1 MSDTKDISSKLLK
14 SCDELF
20 SKNILNDTQYLKCKN
35 EIGDNGTFLKN
46 QIFEKKIIGNNRN
59 EREKTFNTFISK
71 LELLI
76 DNIFKK
82 INPNNESEDRV
93 FQQLKKE
100 EYKKYENI
108 LVLINNVINF
118 IINNIIKKSSNKYN
132 EKEKK
137 QYYDLVNLYQS
148 IDNNR
153 IEMNSLK
160 EKHLQYEQIELHK
173 KDIYNKYKFT
183 NNILFTITLI
193 LGFILLLFFIT
204 LFLVIYFK

>member
-1 MSDTKDISSKLLK
+1 M
-14 SCDELF
+14 
-20 SKNILNDTQYLKCKN
+20 
-35 EIGDNGTFLKN
+35 
-46 QIFEKKIIGNNRN
+46 
-59 EREKTFNTFISK
+59 
-71 LELLI
+71 
-76 DNIFKK
+76 
-82 INPNNESEDRV
+82 
-93 FQQLKKE
+93 
-100 EYKKYENI
+100 
-108 LVLINNVINF
+108 LINNVINE
-118 IINNIIKKSSNKYN
+118 IINNIIKKSSIKYN

-193 LGFILLLFFIT
+193 LGFILSLFFIT